1 MLELKI
7 KAGRRNI
14 PIFDLPAALGRA
26 EAYREIGDQIDALI
40 AFMDDLQ
47 GDVDLEDGNDDE
59 PDGDAMGDQSWPE
72 DPRARSAMLGS
83 SISYQEG
90 DEDDDPL
97 EDDDSDRDASGDDWM
112 AAGNLNCGGMMIPGE
127 DEMVGASEDDEEDRS
142 TPTPEF
148 NA

>member
-1 MLELKI
+1 MLQLKI
-7 KAGRRNI
+7 KAGRRHI

-72 DPRARSAMLGS
+72 DPRARSAMFGS
-83 SISYQEG
+83 TISYQEG

-97 EDDDSDRDASGDDWM
+97 EDDDSDRDASGDDWI
-112 AAGNLNCGGMMIPGE
+112 AGGNLNCSDPVYPGAHE
-127 DEMVGASEDDEEDRS
+127 ASGVSEDDEEDRFTQWS
-142 TPTPEF
+142 